1 MTDLEIIDCD
11 QGSDEW
17 IQARLGIVTASE
29 FASVMAKGRGGD
41 ESKTRRTYM
50 LKLAG
55 EILTGEP
62 QERYSN
68 GYMERGHVM
77 EPDARNMYAFM
88 KGVEPELVGF
98 MKRGRFGAS
107 PDSLIQENGL
117 LEIKS
122 KAPHLMLDVL
132 ERGVMPS
139 EHIPQVQGQLMV
151 SGRDWCDFVAYWP
164 KLPIFIK
171 RVERD
176 EIYIRNLRQGLDD
189 FIGELDD
196 IVKRYRD

>member
-1 MTDLEIIDCD
+1 MTELEIIDCE

-29 FASVMAKGRGGD
+29 FASVMAKGRSGD
-41 ESKTRRTYM
+41 DSKTRRTYM

-77 EPDARNMYAFM
+77 EPDARNMYSFM
-88 KGVEPELVGF
+88 KGIEPEIVGF
-98 MKRGRFGAS
+98 MKCGRFGAS
-107 PDSLIQENGL
+107 PDSLVQDDGL

-139 EHIPQVQGQLMV
+139 EHVPQVQGQIMV

-176 EIYIRNLRQGLDD
+176 ESYIRDLRQGLDD
-189 FIGELDD
+189 FIGDLDD
-196 IVKRYRD
+196 IVKRYRN